1 MDEMVYGCDFSILS
15 LKENE
20 FEINQVYI
28 MKFYFKNLYICINV
42 YKIKILMI
50 DNKND
55 FIEYLNN
62 KMYRIVL

>member
-1 MDEMVYGCDFSILS
+1 MDEMAHGCDPSTLS

-20 FEINQVYI
+20 FETNQVYI
-28 MKFYFKNLYICINV
+28 MKPYLKNLYTCTNAH
-42 YKIKILMI
+42 KIKILMT